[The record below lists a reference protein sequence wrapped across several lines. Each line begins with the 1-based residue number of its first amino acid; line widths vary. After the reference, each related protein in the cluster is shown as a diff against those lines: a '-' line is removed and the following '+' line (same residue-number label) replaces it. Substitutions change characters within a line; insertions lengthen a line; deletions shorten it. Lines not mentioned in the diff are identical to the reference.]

1 MKKVL
6 VLCLAIMSVSEI
18 ALSSEPAYTLVSE
31 NLGLPHY
38 SASYWNA
45 AWMGPENAFNGSFD
59 WNATTMIW
67 TSGQPAPQWIEVDL
81 GESQNV
87 AKVLLCLEQYPAGN
101 TTQEIYVSN
110 SPILNDRTG
119 ATLVHTFTGYSASG
133 DIREYVLPA
142 PIAARYVQ
150 VYCTEWQNYVAL
162 REVQVFV
169 PETYRDPELIPYGSV
184 NVDGDLSDWSNAT
197 WSAIDQVL
205 QDNPADISEASYSVK
220 WQANKIYLAVKV
232 LDTVPYF
239 TNTYTAWD
247 ARDAIEIF
255 LHTDGKAG
263 ITYPDCEAA
272 QEYIVGIKDSYRTQV
287 WSALG
292 NGSMYRDRILEWSD
306 GLFGGLGKAAG
317 SASVTAE
324 GCWIN
329 YEVEL
334 TPFTY
339 LGVVNG
345 GTNVVSTLGVGDVI
359 GLDVDVVGHNTTGY
373 TGVKCENQMAQKSAN
388 LLHFGLHKLNQFPGD
403 ANNDGKVDVG
413 DLGILAANYGSS
425 NKTWNEG
432 DFNKDGKVD
441 VGDLGI
447 LAANYGTNASG
458 ANFEADYAKV
468 FDDDAAAEEESSDAE
483 ETTSSIC
490 SGLGLSMIAGLML
503 MSLMLV
509 KLDE

>member
-1 MKKVL
+1 MKKLL
-6 VLCLAIMSVSEI
+6 VMCLAILGVSEI
-18 ALSSEPAYTLVSE
+18 AVSSEPAYTLVSE

-38 SASYWNA
+38 SASWWNVP
-45 AWMGPENAFNGSFD
+45 WMGPENAFNGSFD
-59 WNATTMIW
+59 WNETTMIW

-110 SPILNDRTG
+110 SPIHGDRTG
-119 ATLVHTFTGYSASG
+119 ATLVHTFTGNSASG
-133 DIREYVLPA
+133 DIREYVLPS
-142 PIAARYVQ
+142 PISARYVQ

-169 PETYRDPELIPYGSV
+169 PETYRDPEFIPYGSV
-184 NVDGDLSDWSNAT
+184 EVDGDLSDWSNAT

-205 QDNPADISEASYSVK
+205 QDNPTDIAEAWYSVK

-232 LDTVPYF
+232 LDTAPSF

-255 LHTDGKAG
+255 IHTDGKAG
-263 ITYPDCEAA
+263 ITYPNCEAA
-272 QEYIVGIKDSYRTQV
+272 QQYIVGIKDSDRTKV

-292 NGSMYRDRILEWSD
+292 NGSMYRDFMREWSD
-306 GLFGGLGKAAG
+306 GLFGGLGNAAG

-324 GCWIN
+324 GCWIH

-339 LGVVNG
+339 LGLVSG
-345 GTNVVSTLGVGDVI
+345 GTNVVSTLKSGDVI
-359 GLDVDVVGHNTTGY
+359 GLDVDVVGHDGTYY
-373 TGVKCENQMAQKSAN
+373 TGVKSENQMGQKSAN
-388 LLHFGLHKLNQFPGD
+388 WLHFGLHKLNQFPGD

-413 DLGILAANYGSS
+413 DLGILAANYGGL
-425 NKTWNEG
+425 NKAWGEG
-432 DFNKDGKVD
+432 DFNNDGKVD

-468 FDDDAAAEEESSDAE
+468 FGAAAEGDGEE
-483 ETTSSIC
+483 ETASTIC
-490 SGLGLSMIAGLML
+490 SGLGLPVIAGLAFMG
-503 MSLMLV
+503 LMLV
-509 KLDE
+509 KLEE